1 LKKVEVG
8 KIVLNNFRSY
18 SSFKEDFS
26 DCKNVVIY
34 GKNGVGKTNILEAVS
49 FLSIGSGVRK
59 SKFIDVGN
67 VNFEKKSDSDSDSW
81 TVFSEI
87 DFDGDTVKIGT
98 SYPYLGSK
106 KSKGRIFSVDGSK
119 LSVHSD
125 ILDYV
130 RVVSLVPWMDRIF
143 QDSSSDRRKFFD
155 GFIEQFYRFHNSL
168 LVDYNNMMKQ
178 RTKLLKKKKWDK
190 DLILILER
198 GMVEKAIAIAA
209 NRISY
214 VAKINKLLE
223 SVDGLPSV
231 KIVLNGLVEN
241 YLEDNSA
248 ADAEDMF
255 LEKLLKNR
263 DEFRDSYSPFVPG
276 IHRTDFSAFN
286 LDKNISVDLTS
297 TGEQKLVVVSIVLKN
312 IDLIKLNF
320 DVCPVVLIDEAVAH
334 LDSEKKK
341 YFFEMLQ
348 SSDCQCFYTGVSKEF
363 FEDLDTKKTKF
374 LYLV

>member
-1 LKKVEVG
+1 MKKVEVG

-18 SSFKEDFS
+18 TSFKEDFS
-26 DCKNVVIY
+26 GYNNIVIH
-34 GKNGVGKTNILEAVS
+34 GKNGVGKTNILEGIS
-49 FLSIGSGVRK
+49 FLSIGSGLRK

-67 VNFEKKSDSDSDSW
+67 VNVFKKSESDSDSW
-81 TVFSEI
+81 TVFSEV
-87 DFDGDTVKIGT
+87 DFNGDIIRVGT
-98 SYPYLGSK
+98 SYPYLGVK
-106 KSKGRIFSVDGSK
+106 KSKGRIFSVDGDK
-119 LSVHSD
+119 LSTHSD

-168 LVDYNNMMKQ
+168 LINYSNMMKQ
-178 RTKLLKKKKWDK
+178 RTKLLKKRNWDK
-190 DLILILER
+190 DLILVLER

-231 KIVLNGLVEN
+231 KIVLNGLIEN
-241 YLEDNSA
+241 YLENNSA
-248 ADAEDMF
+248 VDAEEMF
-255 LEKLLKNR
+255 LAELLKNR

-276 IHRTDFSAFN
+276 VHRTDFSAYN

-320 DVCPVVLIDEAVAH
+320 DVSPMVLIDEAVAH
-334 LDSEKKK
+334 LDAEKKE
-341 YFFEMLQ
+341 YFFRMLQ
-348 SSDCQCFYTGVSKEF
+348 DSGSQCFYTGVSREF
-363 FEDLDTKKTKF
+363 FEDLDIKKTKF
-374 LYLV
+374 LHLV